1 MTIPNF
7 ISLGRLLVVPI
18 IIWLI
23 LAHHMQAA
31 FYLFIAAGISDILDG
46 LLARAFREQSI
57 IGSYL
62 DPIADK
68 VLLMGVFVT
77 LGTQSLLPLWLIIM
91 ILFRDLLILGGVLL
105 LILFEKSLRLKP
117 SMISKIN
124 TLIQIVL
131 ITYVLT
137 EQAFNLGFPWIHN
150 LLIVITSLTTILS
163 GAGYVKIWVK
173 HMKENEQS

>member
-1 MTIPNF
+1 MTVPNF
-7 ISLGRLLVVPI
+7 ISLGRLLVVPV

-23 LAHHMQAA
+23 LASHMQAA
-31 FYLFIAAGISDILDG
+31 FYVFIAAGLSDILDG

-77 LGTQSLLPLWLIIM
+77 LGTQWLLPLWLIIM

-105 LILFEKSLRLKP
+105 LILFEKNLRLKP

-124 TLIQIVL
+124 TLIQILL

-137 EQAFNLGFPWIHN
+137 EQAFNLGFPLIHN
-150 LLIVITSLTTILS
+150 LLIMITSLTTTLS
-163 GAGYVKIWVK
+163 GAGYVKIWVR

>member
-7 ISLGRLLVVPI
+7 ISLGRLLIVPL

-23 LAHHMQAA
+23 LAHHMKAA
-31 FYLFIAAGISDILDG
+31 FLVFIAAGISDILDG

-77 LGTQSLLPLWLIIM
+77 LGTQSFLPLWFIIL

-105 LILFEKSLRLKP
+105 LILFEKDLRLKP
-117 SMISKIN
+117 SLISKIN
-124 TLIQIVL
+124 TLLQIILVS
-131 ITYVLT
+131 YVLT
-137 EQAFNLGFPWIHN
+137 VEAFAINFPWIYTF
-150 LLIVITSLTTILS
+150 LIIITTLTTTLS
-163 GAGYVKIWVK
+163 GAGYVKTWVGY
-173 HMKENEQS
+173 MKEKEQT